1 MIKITGK
8 GQQEIMGL
16 AIAIVLIIIGILIIP
31 KLNSFEKATY
41 KYNYKQSKI
50 ASSMLNTLLATTS
63 RDCNGISMMQILQD
77 CAGNP
82 NSPGLCNPE
91 NSCAYFEQQAK
102 EIFKNTLETW
112 QINYEFSI
120 FYDEESPI
128 IELGKQCI
136 NKKSELFPVP
146 AESGVLFAKL
156 DICR

>member
-1 MIKITGK
+1 MAKIMKK

-16 AIAIVLIIIGILIIP
+16 AVVIVLIIIGILAIA
-31 KLNSFEKATY
+31 KLNSFEASHKKDY
-41 KYNYKQSKI
+41 ERSEL

-63 RDCNGISMMQILQD
+63 RDCNGLSMTQILQD

-82 NSPGLCNPE
+82 NSQGLCNAE

-102 EIFKNTLETW
+102 EIFKNTLESW
-112 QINYEFSI
+112 QINYEFST
-120 FYDEESPI
+120 FYDEENPI

-136 NKKSELFPVP
+136 NKKSELFPMPTGTGILSV
-146 AESGVLFAKL
+146 KL

>member
-1 MIKITGK
+1 MMKK

-16 AIAIVLIIIGILIIP
+16 AIVVVLIIIGILVIA
-31 KLNSFEKATY
+31 KLNSFENVSY
-41 KYNYKQSKI
+41 KKDYEQPKI

-77 CAGNP
+77 CAGN
-82 NSPGLCNPE
+82 NTNKCNGE

-102 EIFKNTLETW
+102 EIFGNTLGSW
-112 QINYEFSI
+112 QVNYEFSV

-128 IELGKQCI
+128 IKLGKQCT

-146 AESGVLFAKL
+146 TESGALIAKL

>member
-16 AIAIVLIIIGILIIP
+16 AIAIVLIIIGVLVIL
-31 KLNSFEKATY
+31 KLSSFEKVSY
-41 KYNYKQSKI
+41 KEDYKQSKI
-50 ASSMLNTLLATTS
+50 ASSMLNTFLATTS
-63 RDCNGISMMQILQD
+63 RDCRGLSMMQILQD
-77 CAGNP
+77 CANSP
-82 NSPGLCNPE
+82 NSPGLCNAE
-91 NSCAYFEQQAK
+91 NSCAYFEQQSRD
-102 EIFKNTLETW
+102 IFGNTLDSW
-112 QINYEFSI
+112 RINYKFGI

-146 AESGVLFAKL
+146 TESGTLFVKL